1 MTAVTADSEPER
13 ADGVQREARGATAA
27 RTNGRTGTGGRF
39 RRGTPIGND
48 PQLGPRD
55 GRFPWPMSTRTE
67 RRTFSG
73 SF

>member
-13 ADGVQREARGATAA
+13 ADGVQREARGATVT
-27 RTNGRTGTGGRF
+27 RTNRRTGIGGRF
-39 RRGTPIGND
+39 RRGTRIEND
-48 PQLGPRD
+48 LELGPRD
-55 GRFPWPMSTRTE
+55 GRFPRPMSARTE